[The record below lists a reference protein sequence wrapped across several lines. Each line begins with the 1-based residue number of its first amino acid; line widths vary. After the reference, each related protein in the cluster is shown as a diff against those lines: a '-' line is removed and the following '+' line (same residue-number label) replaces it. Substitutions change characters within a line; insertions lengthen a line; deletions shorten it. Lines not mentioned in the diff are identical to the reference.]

1 MPGYPRKSMYAAPAP
16 NVEVDTV
23 EKRFVMPNIS
33 LVQIALVL
41 MVVAYAYSARKVNG
55 VVAGSVALTVVLLHL
70 YDHLYRVKRGPESLF
85 FFPKKEKYG
94 CQACKN

>member
-1 MPGYPRKSMYAAPAP
+1 MYAAPAP
-16 NVEVDTV
+16 NEEVDTV

-33 LVQIALVL
+33 LVQIALVI

-85 FFPKKEKYG
+85 FCPRRKSMAARRVKIKYS
-94 CQACKN
+94 